1 MAEQHTRPNMAALR
15 KLEASLQQDL
25 RQREAVMRAPQARGG
40 PHIDDAPIPRVVRS
54 AANANA
60 ANAAAGNA
68 IAGNVAAARRSAAAM
83 SSAPAIR
90 NAPSRGTPTSSR
102 DVLGSYY
109 WRANVLHVWGRMR
122 KVTYVAGGLAGL
134 VLVAMLALWWRLG
147 SGPIELDVATP
158 WLAAA
163 IEENFGS
170 NHRVE
175 VGGTQIERDANG
187 RTALR
192 IRDIVVRDQDGEIVA
207 SAPKAEV
214 GVSSS
219 SLMTGRVRAQRLS
232 LVGAEMQV
240 RIEPVSKVT
249 VFAGAKKLTFVTA
262 SALSTPVMP
271 GTPRASA
278 THPLLSAERTDPP
291 STAAPGAAAARTV
304 IPDFAAFIAWI
315 DSLGASG
322 LDGKDLGEI
331 GLKNGNL
338 TVDDQRNGRQWTF
351 ENINLSLTR
360 PKAGSVALTIGSD
373 KPERPWSLRATLAP
387 GEQGHR
393 IVNIETERLPA
404 KDLMLALRVG
414 DGQFEPDLPVSAKI
428 RADIGPDGM
437 PRMVDGRILMERGHI
452 VDLDE
457 PLSKI
462 MIDRAEFSLDW
473 DSTRRALLVP
483 FQVVAGG
490 NRMTLFAQV
499 DAPRESGGQWNMKVT
514 GGTVVLAAATN
525 DPSPIVLNRFLLR
538 MRLDPEKQRIE
549 IEQGEVGNMDIGLL
563 VSGRVDLAN
572 GDPRLDIGIAG
583 SRMSV
588 AAMKRMWP
596 AFMAPKVRDWVERH
610 LISGTVERISIA
622 TNAQLSTLRSS
633 GPPIPDNG
641 LGIEINGT
649 GAEIRP
655 VEGLPSIRDADMSVR
670 ISGRTATVNVGRG
683 NIELAPNRKLAITNG
698 VFEVPDTHGQ
708 APPARVRFRLDGP
721 VPAAAEL
728 LNSDRLREFSGT
740 PIEPSTSRGTLSA
753 TIALG
758 MPLQP
763 DLPAGSAQYT
773 INMDVANFAA
783 DRMVLGQKVEA
794 ANLRV
799 TANNDGYQIR
809 GDVKIN
815 GVPAAL
821 DYRRP
826 RGDGDAEVRVR
837 ATLDE
842 AARTR
847 LGFDVS
853 GLNGPVPVKIDGRVP
868 AVEGE
873 SRFAVEADLTQARID
888 KLVPGWQKPPGKQAR
903 ATFTAVNKP
912 NLTRLDDFS
921 IEAQGT
927 QIKGTVEINEAGDIV
942 SAQLP
947 VFQLADGDKATLRA
961 ERGPDGALRVMMRG
975 DVLDGRGFI
984 KQTIAGP
991 SNEQGGKQANKND
1004 NSSKQKVPDLDI
1016 DVRLGAVAGFHGET
1030 LRGLDVRMS
1039 RRGGT
1044 IKSFTLA
1051 GKIGRDTAING
1062 DLRGSKGGR
1071 NVIYIESADA
1081 GAFFRLTDTYPKIYG
1096 GEMYV
1101 AMDPPGAD
1109 PQAPQEGI
1117 LNIRDFSV
1125 RGEAALDGVAAGSNT
1140 PSGQGAASKRGVD
1153 FSRMRVEFTRTHG
1166 RFAIREGLVKGP
1178 VIGATTDGYIDYL
1191 NNEVHMSGTIVP
1203 FYGLNNMFGQI
1214 PIFGQI
1220 LGGGSNEGLVGL
1232 TYEVAGSP
1240 SAPVLRVNPISVFAP
1255 GLFRKFFE
1263 FPTGAATRSQSY
1275 AEPGR

>member
-1 MAEQHTRPNMAALR
+1 MAALR

-25 RQREAVMRAPQARGG
+25 RQREAVMRAPLARST
-40 PHIDDAPIPRVVRS
+40 PCADDAPMPRVARS
-54 AANANA
+54 PANANA
-60 ANAAAGNA
+60 ANVAAA
-68 IAGNVAAARRSAAAM
+68 NVAAARRSAAAAGA
-83 SSAPAIR
+83 APTVR
-90 NAPSRGTPTSSR
+90 NASSRGMATSSR
-102 DVLGSYY
+102 NVLGSYY
-109 WRANVLHVWGRMR
+109 WRAHVLHWWGRLR
-122 KVTYVAGGLAGL
+122 KVAYVAGGLAGL
-134 VLVAMLALWWRLG
+134 VLFAMLALWWRLG

-170 NHRVE
+170 NHHVE

-214 GVSSS
+214 GVSSA

-240 RIEPVSKVT
+240 RIEPDSKVT
-249 VFAGAKKLTFVTA
+249 VFAGANKQTFVTA
-262 SALSTPVMP
+262 SASSRPVTPGV
-271 GTPRASA
+271 GA
-278 THPLLSAERTDPP
+278 THPLLSAERIDPP
-291 STAAPGAAAARTV
+291 PAAAPGTAAARNV

-360 PKAGSVALTIGSD
+360 PNAGSVALMIGSD

-490 NRMTLFAQV
+490 NRLTLFAQV
-499 DAPRESGGQWNMKVT
+499 DAPREAGGPWSMKVT
-514 GGTVVLAAATN
+514 GGTVVLAAATS

-538 MRLDPEKQRIE
+538 MRLDPDKQRIE
-549 IEQGEVGNMDIGLL
+549 IEQGEFGNMDIGLL
-563 VSGRVDLAN
+563 VSGQVDLAN
-572 GDPRLDIGIAG
+572 GDPRLDIGVAG

-596 AFMAPKVRDWVERH
+596 AFMAPKVRNWIEEH

-728 LNSDRLREFSGT
+728 LNSDRLREFSGA

-826 RGDGDAEVRVR
+826 RGDADAEVRVR

-842 AARTR
+842 AARIR
-847 LGFDVS
+847 LGFDLS

-903 ATFTAVNKP
+903 ATFTAINKP

-927 QIKGTVEINEAGDIV
+927 QIKGTVEINETGDIV

-991 SNEQGGKQANKND
+991 SNDQGGKQANKSD
-1004 NSSKQKVPDLDI
+1004 NSSKQKLTDLDL
-1016 DVRLGAVAGFHGET
+1016 DVKLGAVAGFHGET

-1044 IKSFTLA
+1044 IKSFTLG
-1051 GKIGRDTAING
+1051 GKIGRDTAISG

-1096 GEMYV
+1096 GEMWV

-1125 RGEAALDGVAAGSNT
+1125 RGEAALENVAAGSNT
-1140 PSGQGAASKRGVD
+1140 PNGQGGAASRPGVE
-1153 FSRMRVEFTRTHG
+1153 FSRMRVEFTRSHG
-1166 RFAIREGLVKGP
+1166 RFTIREGLVKGP

-1191 NNEVHMSGTIVP
+1191 NSEVHMRGTIVP
-1203 FYGLNNMFGQI
+1203 IYGLNNMFGQI

-1232 TYEVAGSP
+1232 TYEVVGPP
-1240 SAPVLRVNPISVFAP
+1240 SAPVLRVNPISVLAP
-1255 GLFRKFFE
+1255 GLFRKFFM
-1263 FPTGAATRSQSY
+1263 FPTGAATPSQSY